1 MLVEIVPPTESQSGV
16 AGFCVAKMAT
26 VCFNGRDSA
35 TLSEGPSVS
44 RSGVAVFHVDRTDTE
59 QGDPLKR
66 ILRLK
71 NNNASKFQE
80 HPSEYYTKNLRS
92 M

>member
-1 MLVEIVPPTESQSGV
+1 MLVEIVPPIESQSGV

-59 QGDPLKR
+59 QGDPLKG

-71 NNNASKFQE
+71 IIMLLNFRNTHQSTIQKI
-80 HPSEYYTKNLRS
+80 
-92 M
+92 

>member
-26 VCFNGRDSA
+26 VCFNA

-59 QGDPLKR
+59 QGDPLKG

>member
-59 QGDPLKR
+59 QGDPLKG

-71 NNNASKFQE
+71 IIMLLNFRNTHQSTIQMF
-80 HPSEYYTKNLRS
+80 
-92 M
+92 

>member
-1 MLVEIVPPTESQSGV
+1 MLY
-16 AGFCVAKMAT
+16 
-26 VCFNGRDSA
+26 A

-59 QGDPLKR
+59 QGDPLKG

-71 NNNASKFQE
+71 NNNAS
-80 HPSEYYTKNLRS
+80 
-92 M
+92 